1 MTRSCRFSLVT
12 VLVAV
17 ALGAPPARANHG
29 APVSTFGTNGT
40 SIVDLAGGG
49 EAINDLVA
57 TTVPIR
63 RPAPS
68 GFPCTKGSD
77 CTIVIGFRTVLL
89 AAGVDRTLGDAAFA
103 IERFDADGRLDSS
116 FGAGGRVRTPFEAG
130 QASAAG
136 LAVMPDGRFVVAGDI
151 DISGS
156 QGELV
161 AVARYRPDGTLDPTF
176 SGDGKVN
183 AKFPG
188 AEHYT
193 VSAVALQSDGRIV
206 VGGTVVRA
214 NGDSA
219 FGLMRF
225 TTDGAV
231 DPTFG
236 TQNGVE
242 TTTSLQ
248 QFNTAGNHAATL
260 NDIVVDPLDR
270 IVAVGDMA
278 VFGGFRVLAAV
289 RYVARG
295 AAQRQLQQRR
305 HRDAGR
311 ARSVRRDRRGG
322 RPPVRRQARAR
333 RLGERPAVRRADPV
347 AHDRGAVHRPRR
359 ARHDV
364 HEQRLQRRPDS
375 PGRASTRRTRCSTT
389 RSARRSSPAASRGPT
404 PSPRWVTSSRSSA
417 TATPASPTR
426 CSTGTGACSRTSR
439 RRPTTSTR
447 SSPRSAARS
456 WRAVSRTTP
465 RDGLEHARPRRLP
478 R

>member
-1 MTRSCRFSLVT
+1 M
-12 VLVAV
+12 VAV
-17 ALGAPPARANHG
+17 ALGAPPASANHG
-29 APVSTFGTNGT
+29 APVGTFGTNGT
-40 SIVDLAGGG
+40 SIVTWPAAARRSTTGGG
-49 EAINDLVA
+49 DGADPA
-57 TTVPIR
+57 
-63 RPAPS
+63 PAPS
-68 GFPCTKGSD
+68 GFPCLKGSD
-77 CTIVIGFRTVLL
+77 CTIVTGFRTVLL
-89 AAGVDRTLGDAAFA
+89 AAGVDRTFGDAAFA

-116 FGAGGRVRTPFEAG
+116 FGAGGKVRTPFEAG

-193 VSAVALQSDGRIV
+193 VSAVARQSDGRIV
-206 VGGTVVRA
+206 VGGTVVKA

-225 TTDGAV
+225 TADGAV

-260 NDIVVDPLDR
+260 NDILVDPLDR

-295 AAQRQLQQRR
+295 
-305 HRDAGR
+305 
-311 ARSVRRDRRGG
+311 VRN
-322 RPPVRRQARAR
+322 A
-333 RLGERPAVRRADPV
+333 EF
-347 AHDRGAVHRPRR
+347 
-359 ARHDV
+359 
-364 HEQRLQRRPDS
+364 
-375 PGRASTRRTRCSTT
+375 
-389 RSARRSSPAASRGPT
+389 
-404 PSPRWVTSSRSSA
+404 TS
-417 TATPASPTR
+417 
-426 CSTGTGACSRTSR
+426 
-439 RRPTTSTR
+439 
-447 SSPRSAARS
+447 
-456 WRAVSRTTP
+456 
-465 RDGLEHARPRRLP
+465 DGS
-478 R
+478 